1 MSKQNRGEFPELA
14 LQTVESTLEP
24 ARPGQRGLMAEVE
37 VLRDARGQARGWR
50 VRLDNGT
57 EAELP
62 DAEPRLLH

>member
-1 MSKQNRGEFPELA
+1 MSKQDRREYPELR
-14 LQTVESTLEP
+14 LQAVESVQET
-24 ARPGQRGLMAEVE
+24 RPGGRLAEVE
-37 VLRDARGQARGWR
+37 VLRDAHGQARGWR